1 MLDNLSLDQIRTFV
15 AAAENKSFSAAGRR
29 LGRAQSVVSHTLAT
43 MEMRLGV
50 TLFDRK
56 GRYPVITPA
65 GQALLSPARDILAGI
80 DVFKG
85 RAKSLSQGVEAEVA
99 IVIDAMVPMQFVTQ
113 TLREFEK
120 KYPDTR
126 LSLSIET
133 LGAALHPVFNGSAV
147 FAITGSL
154 SQEYPELHSEA
165 FAGVQMTACVSQ
177 SHPLAKKSDSVTLD
191 IVSKHR
197 QIVLSERSD
206 ISRGRGFGILSST
219 TWSVSDLNA
228 KYTLIKEGLGWGA
241 MPRTLVESD
250 LANGEVVELNIREAS
265 SDWAV
270 MPMFS
275 VWHPAHPPGI
285 AARWLLERLRQ

>member
-50 TLFDRK
+50 TLFDRT
-56 GRYPVITPA
+56 GRYPIITSA
-65 GQALLSPARDILAGI
+65 GQALLRPARDILAGI
-80 DVFKG
+80 DLFKG
-85 RAKSLSQGVEAEVA
+85 RAKSLSQGVEAEIS
-99 IVIDAMVPMQFVTQ
+99 IVIDAMVPLQFVTQ

-133 LGAALHPVFNGSAV
+133 LGAALHPVFNGCAV

-165 FAGVQMTACVSQ
+165 FTGVQMTACVSP
-177 SHPLAKKSDSVTLD
+177 SHPLAKKSDCVTLD
-191 IVSKHR
+191 TLSEHR

-206 ISRGRGFGILSST
+206 MSRGRGFGVLSST

-228 KYTLIKEGLGWGA
+228 KHTLIKEGLGWGA
-241 MPRTLVESD
+241 MPLALVESD
-250 LANGEVVELNIREAS
+250 LANGELVELNICEVNS
-265 SDWAV
+265 NWAV
-270 MPMFS
+270 MPMFA
-275 VWHPAHPPGI
+275 VWHPARPPGI